1 MEITY
6 ESIKSLI
13 TKEEIVG
20 GNQIHLE
27 FCAKNQATPLPT
39 VAMIMA
45 NPDEMKKN
53 IAKQMAKSTA
63 KNVAIDQL
71 GGLIGGVGGSLFKKA
86 GKKIAN
92 KNQDPMAMMKT
103 EITQEKKEKAI
114 VDAFKNFATMY
125 KYNEQTAEWEYA
137 F

>member
-13 TKEEIVG
+13 KKEELVA

-27 FCAKNQATPLPT
+27 FCAKNQDNPIPT
-39 VAMIMA
+39 VAIIMA
-45 NPDEMKKN
+45 DPNEMKKN
-53 IAKQMAKSTA
+53 IAKQMAKNTA
-63 KNVAIDQL
+63 KNVAINQI
-71 GGLIGGVGGSLFKKA
+71 GGLIGGIGGKLFKTA
-86 GKKIAN
+86 GKKVAN

-103 EITQEKKEKAI
+103 DITQEKKEKAI
-114 VDAFKNFATMY
+114 VDAFKNLISMY
-125 KYNEQTAEWEYA
+125 KFNEQTSEWEYA